1 MAEPTQA
8 EQKFI
13 EAKAA
18 IAAGKLIV
26 INDGP
31 RRDLV
36 NGVRAAGKHRDG
48 DRVYFADTLSG
59 PFDLKTATFKAFE
72 NVRDAQHYLF
82 EKREAVTA

>member
-1 MAEPTQA
+1 MTEPTAA
-8 EQKFI
+8 EQKYR
-13 EAKAA
+13 EALEA
-18 IAAGKLIV
+18 IRAGKLIV

-48 DRVYFADTLSG
+48 DRAFYADTLSG
-59 PFDLKTATFKAFE
+59 PFNFATATFKTFE
-72 NVRDAQHYLF
+72 NVPDAQHYLF

>member
-8 EQKFI
+8 EQKYR
-13 EAKAA
+13 EALEA
-18 IAAGKLIV
+18 IRAGKLIV

-36 NGVRAAGKHRDG
+36 NGVRTSGEHRDG
-48 DRVYFADTLSG
+48 DRAYYADTLSG

-82 EKREAVTA
+82 EKREAVAA